1 MPQSSEK
8 SYIHNLGNLTMLP
21 PGVNSSLKDLP
32 PAEKAAK
39 YVECGMQST
48 LVIGRDIQKGLDWNG
63 KAVRDRAIKIEDFVR
78 NEWGD

>member
-1 MPQSSEK
+1 MNESQWAKVWATDPARSIENIMPQSSEK

-21 PGVNSSLKDLP
+21 PGVNSSLKDRP

-48 LVIGRDIQKGLDWNG
+48 LIIGRDI
-63 KAVRDRAIKIEDFVR
+63 E
-78 NEWGD
+78 